1 MNMQFINGSS
11 VSNNSRYSSM
21 VFIPRTIAQ
30 PRNVV
35 VQATPSEPIQNAN
48 NTKQMAWGE
57 PTWFL
62 FHTLA
67 EKVKDDRFEQIKV
80 SLLSHIIAICG
91 ILPCP
96 ICAQHA
102 SEYMRRVQINAI
114 RSKKDLKDLLF
125 NFHNEVN
132 SRKGFSL
139 FSRDDLDEKYSKA
152 NTVNIIK
159 YFIAVIQKKSNNVT
173 TIATDM
179 YKTRIVQLFKVW
191 LNTNMNNFDM

>member
-1 MNMQFINGSS
+1 MNMQFINGRGLAT
-11 VSNNSRYSSM
+11 NNRYSSI
-21 VFIPRTIAQ
+21 VVIPRTIAQ
-30 PRNVV
+30 SRNIV
-35 VQATPSEPIQNAN
+35 VQASSSEPVQN
-48 NTKQMAWGE
+48 TSQSKQMIWGE

-67 EKVKDDRFEQIKV
+67 EKVRDDRFDQIKNG
-80 SLLSHIIAICG
+80 LFSHIVAICG

-114 RSKKDLKDLLF
+114 RNKKDLKDLLF

-152 NTVNIIK
+152 NTANIIK
-159 YFIAVIQKKSNNVT
+159 YFMAVIQKKSNNVT
-173 TIATDM
+173 AIATDM
-179 YKTRIVQLFKVW
+179 YKMRIVNLFKSW
-191 LNTNMNNFDM
+191 LNTNIENFAM

>member
-1 MNMQFINGSS
+1 MNMQFINGRGLA
-11 VSNNSRYSSM
+11 NNNRYSSIVVM
-21 VFIPRTIAQ
+21 PRTIAQ
-30 PRNVV
+30 SRNVV
-35 VQATPSEPIQNAN
+35 VQASSSELVQN
-48 NTKQMAWGE
+48 TSQSKQMIWGE

-67 EKVKDDRFEQIKV
+67 EKVRDDRFDQIKNG
-80 SLLSHIIAICG
+80 LFSHIVAICG

-114 RSKKDLKDLLF
+114 RNKKDLKDLLF

-152 NTVNIIK
+152 NTANIIK
-159 YFIAVIQKKSNNVT
+159 YFMAVIQKKSNNVT
-173 TIATDM
+173 AIATDM
-179 YKTRIVQLFKVW
+179 YKMRIVNLFKSW
-191 LNTNMNNFDM
+191 LNTNIENFAM